1 MHFTRLAPLTR
12 SAAIVLL
19 TGAAWAGPALA
30 QGTAKTPQLTVFA
43 TQARVEIDASGK
55 VLSVAPD
62 PKLPPLVAD
71 AVRSTVAALA
81 FVPAR
86 RDGQPVGG
94 VTHVHLGA
102 CAAPVDDGFRL
113 AIEYS
118 NHGPGRVGEP
128 WPQYPAALLRP
139 GMATKLKL
147 DYRVEADGTA
157 IVEDLD
163 VDQGSARTRTAA
175 RAMMQ
180 QWLAG
185 NRFEPE
191 LVGGVPVAT
200 RVSMPIEIIA
210 VKKTMAARSGPLQ
223 AQALMQARALQNTT
237 CKAALAEAS
246 QKARTLV
253 VDSPFKLLPAG

>member
-1 MHFTRLAPLTR
+1 MHSTRIPSLAR
-12 SAAIVLL
+12 SAALALL
-19 TGAAWAGPALA
+19 TGTVLAGPALA
-30 QGTAKTPQLTVFA
+30 QDAAKPPQLTMFA
-43 TQARVEIDASGK
+43 TQARGEIDASGK

-71 AVRSTVAALA
+71 AVRSTVAALV
-81 FVPAR
+81 FVPPR

-118 NHGPGRVGEP
+118 NHGPGRVGEQ

-139 GMATKLKL
+139 GMSTSLKL

-157 IVEDLD
+157 IVENLD
-163 VDQGSARTRTAA
+163 VNQGSARTRTAA

-210 VKKTMAARSGPLQ
+210 MKKTMAARSAPLQ
-223 AQALMQARALQNTT
+223 AQALIQAKARQSTT
-237 CKAALAEAS
+237 CQAALAEAS